1 MSDRGT
7 RVPASRRLRREARAR
22 RTRTIGIVAVAVA
35 LLAAGGWS
43 VGRWGSPSTTAGAS
57 SGAARSSP
65 AVFPTQPVPTLLLAV
80 RGAGAPLVAVVGGG
94 PSPTILPIPTTLA
107 MTLPGRG
114 DGDTTVLAS
123 MPGDEMRTAASNLV
137 GMWISHYAVTD
148 VDHLVALVD
157 RGGGLRVSLTGIA
170 TLGSD
175 VIGPGRVTLTGAQ
188 VKAYLAV
195 RGPNELTRWEVV
207 MTAILANP
215 PGVARGDL
223 LETDNATAV
232 SSLLTSAKGAQV
244 RVVPTKVVTDTILL
258 PMYPQLD
265 ESMARYFGVEAPPVP
280 VILENGS
287 GVPGIGE
294 TVARKIVPAGFRV
307 TISDNAQ
314 SFHHPVTQVIAV
326 GKDHVPEA
334 HRAQRAL
341 GLGKVGVTPVPSG
354 LGDITI
360 VIGKDLKR

>member
-7 RVPASRRLRREARAR
+7 RVPASRGLRREARTR
-22 RTRTIGIVAVAVA
+22 RTRTIGIVVLALA
-35 LLAAGGWS
+35 LLAAGGWG
-43 VGRWGSPSTTAGAS
+43 VGRWGSPSRVAGAT

-65 AVFPTQPVPTLLLAV
+65 VVLPTQLVPTMLLAV

-123 MPGDEMRTAASNLV
+123 MPGDEMRTAVSNLV
-137 GMWISHYAVTD
+137 GTWVGHFAVTD
-148 VDHLVALVD
+148 VEHLGALVD
-157 RGGGLRVSLTGIA
+157 RAGGLRVSLPGIV

-175 VIGPGRVTLTGAQ
+175 VVGPGRVTFSGAQ
-188 VKAYLAV
+188 VKAFLAV
-195 RGPNELTRWEVV
+195 RGPNELSRWGVV
-207 MTAILANP
+207 MTAVLADP
-215 PGVARGDL
+215 PGLVKGDL
-223 LETDNATAV
+223 LETDNVAAV
-232 SSLLTSAKGAQV
+232 SGLLSGAKGAQV
-244 RVVPTKVVTDTILL
+244 RSVPTKVVTGTILL

-265 ESMARYFGVEAPPVP
+265 ESMARYFGVQAPPVP

-294 TVARKIVPAGFRV
+294 TVARRIVPAGFRV
-307 TISDNAQ
+307 TISDNAP

-326 GKDHVPEA
+326 GKEHVPEA

-341 GLGKVGVTPVPSG
+341 GVGKVAVTPVPSG